1 MEPTADVETN
11 IWSNS
16 EGVSSVREFSVKVC
30 LVSSVKYV
38 RSPHWLQLLVAPS

>member
-16 EGVSSVREFSVKVC
+16 EGVSSERVQCEGMFSE
-30 LVSSVKYV
+30 YV